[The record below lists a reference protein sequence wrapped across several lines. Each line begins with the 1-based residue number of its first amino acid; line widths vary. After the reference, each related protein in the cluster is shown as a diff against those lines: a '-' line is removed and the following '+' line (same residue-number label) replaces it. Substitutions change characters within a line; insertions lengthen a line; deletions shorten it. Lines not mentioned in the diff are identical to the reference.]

1 MIILE
6 TVEPNF
12 VLQQDVTILTECGKR
27 VYLSHGEYIS
37 ISKIDENSYCLSNY
51 LLLPK
56 ELKERFFKEF
66 VNNIDHI
73 SIEDLESDDLN
84 VDGMKL
90 KEFLNT
96 DFILDQYEFP
106 KFEENENTILT
117 ELKRISSLN

>member
-12 VLQQDVTILTECGKR
+12 ALQKDITILTECGKS
-27 VYLSHGEYIS
+27 VYLSYGEYVS
-37 ISKIDENSYCLSNY
+37 ISKIDENDYCLSNC
-51 LLLPK
+51 LILPK

-66 VNNIDHI
+66 VNNIDHV
-73 SIEDLESDDLN
+73 SIEDLDSDDLN
-84 VDGMKL
+84 TDGMKL

-96 DFILDQYEFP
+96 DFVLDQYEFP
-106 KFEENENTILT
+106 KFEENENTIFT